1 MLFEVL
7 LIIPLALLLDGLFGD
22 PPTKFH
28 PTAWMGNLIGFAL
41 RFRPWG
47 SPAGEFMFGS
57 LLTLGGMAFVAAVGF
72 GLQIIALRLPLWAG
86 VFLQAVILKL
96 TLSLRGLD
104 RAAYEVQSALEEEDL
119 PEARRLL
126 SWHLVSRDTSSL
138 NAAHISAAAI
148 ESVAENASDGS
159 IAPLFF
165 FALGG
170 LPLVLAYRFLNTADS
185 MLGYHDAALEWL
197 GKFPARLD
205 DIFNWIP
212 ARLAGLCIVLASF
225 FASRASGTMAWRI
238 QGRDARLTLSP
249 NAGFPMSAMSGALGV
264 ELEKVGHYTLGRGL
278 RPCTPD
284 DLTRARWILQIAVGL
299 AALFLTGLDYYVKLR

>member
-57 LLTLGGMAFVAAVGF
+57 LLTLGGMAFVAAVVF
-72 GLQIIALRLPLWAG
+72 GLQIISLHLPMWAG

-126 SWHLVSRDTSSL
+126 SWHLVSRTRPVWMRRTSPRRRSNRWPKMRPMVVLPRCFSL
-138 NAAHISAAAI
+138 RL
-148 ESVAENASDGS
+148 VDCRLRWRTAS
-159 IAPLFF
+159 
-165 FALGG
+165 
-170 LPLVLAYRFLNTADS
+170 
-185 MLGYHDAALEWL
+185 
-197 GKFPARLD
+197 
-205 DIFNWIP
+205 
-212 ARLAGLCIVLASF
+212 
-225 FASRASGTMAWRI
+225 
-238 QGRDARLTLSP
+238 
-249 NAGFPMSAMSGALGV
+249 
-264 ELEKVGHYTLGRGL
+264 
-278 RPCTPD
+278 
-284 DLTRARWILQIAVGL
+284 
-299 AALFLTGLDYYVKLR
+299 